1 MACLSFS
8 VQKLVGSNQ
17 GSFLRVVVPSSVVA
31 WRRTVS
37 SAACFS
43 SLSGIRRG
51 AGGGVS
57 SWSSRPPLGD
67 HNEVQEFPLPL
78 SSYPVLML
86 PSYGTTC
93 RVFNPVTREFTR
105 ITYPGGAGGK
115 FCSSSSFPYLDQHGW
130 IPFCTYNDC
139 SLILA
144 NGLLSNENPPTISL
158 PPFHT
163 LPNLHSLPIDAADP
177 QLKAKAPP
185 GTDCFFH
192 YTAVQDGKKVIKLL
206 PRDIRP
212 YFGLGSLKLS
222 SAPTNDDCV
231 ALLTPSPRLRRDL
244 GIDFAYCR
252 IGDTRWSTVPL
263 PPDHKE
269 FDSQFYN
276 VVYSRRDRLFYA
288 ITRGSCIQVIDFNEP
303 DSPRKRL
310 CSAAPVPRH
319 LVVGKEVYGGGIP
332 SLACCESMLV
342 ESPQGDPLLV
352 HQYHVPYE
360 DADEACGD
368 EYRTLGFHVYKLSFS
383 QQKLVAEEFNL
394 DGTALFVDYGSA
406 SFTVPVCDYP
416 GLLPNSVYFF
426 GLHEIGYYNLL
437 HRAFTHFYQPFEI
450 PLSYITSYPMW
461 VSRPQFQTS
470 NPNSLTP
477 PVSYISQTKKKV
489 AESPAKSA
497 GGHGMPVIFGA
508 KGGGLH
514 SECGGSLLSCR
525 VEEDSFLRGLL
536 FFPVRKRRRRSR
548 RRSIIA
554 VQPPTSW

>member
-8 VQKLVGSNQ
+8 VQKVVGSSQ
-17 GSFLRVVVPSSVVA
+17 GSFLRAVVPSSVVA

-43 SLSGIRRG
+43 SLRSRG
-51 AGGGVS
+51 AERGVS
-57 SWSSRPPLGD
+57 SWSSHPAIGD

-115 FCSSSSFPYLDQHGW
+115 FCSSSSFPYLDLQHGW
-130 IPFCTYNDC
+130 LPFCTYNDC
-139 SLILA
+139 SLVLA

-163 LPNLHSLPIDAADP
+163 LPNLHSIPIDAADP
-177 QLKAKAPP
+177 HELEAKAPP

-192 YTAVQDGKKVIKLL
+192 YTSVQDGKEVKLL

-212 YFGLGSLKLS
+212 YFGIGSLKLS
-222 SAPTNDDCV
+222 SAPTDNDCV
-231 ALLTPSPRLRRDL
+231 ALLTPTPRLREDL

-252 IGDTRWSTVPL
+252 KGDTRWSTVPL

-269 FDSQFYN
+269 FDSRFYS
-276 VVYSRRDRLFYA
+276 VVYSRRDKLFYA
-288 ITRGSCIQVIDFNEP
+288 ITSRGSCIQVIDFNDRDLP
-303 DSPRKRL
+303 PRRL
-310 CSAAPVPRH
+310 CSAAPIPR
-319 LVVGKEVYGGGIP
+319 LVVGKEVYEDGTP
-332 SLACCESMLV
+332 SRTCCEALLV

-352 HQYHVPYE
+352 YQYSVPYR
-360 DADEACGD
+360 DTRACDG
-368 EYRTLGFHVYKLSFS
+368 EYSTLGFHVYKLSFN

-416 GLLPNSVYFF
+416 GLMPNSVYFF
-426 GLHEIGYYNLL
+426 GLREIGYYNLL
-437 HRAFTHFYQPFEI
+437 HRDFTHFYEPFEI
-450 PLSYITSYPMW
+450 PLCYITSYPMW
-461 VSRPQFQTS
+461 LSRPQ
-470 NPNSLTP
+470 
-477 PVSYISQTKKKV
+477 
-489 AESPAKSA
+489 
-497 GGHGMPVIFGA
+497 
-508 KGGGLH
+508 
-514 SECGGSLLSCR
+514 
-525 VEEDSFLRGLL
+525 
-536 FFPVRKRRRRSR
+536 
-548 RRSIIA
+548 
-554 VQPPTSW
+554 